1 MPSVIKPA
9 ASACN
14 HSILT
19 PRHQSAVQQY
29 RPIINPQDV
38 PTLKSFPSHPE
49 AAQSEATFGH
59 LVRIYSCSLR
69 HRWQEQSESGSPTGM
84 FSTCRIKMIP
94 SRCHGHYKHC
104 KSDSTPKTPESKC
117 GLGVMEGGHDE
128 PVGWN
133 VIPQSVGMV
142 DSHNRGLE
150 LSSKLCSGKEMFPAV
165 GLT

>member
-1 MPSVIKPA
+1 MTTAFLHWGISLLCSHTGQLLTHRMFPLSNPSPPIQKWLRVKP
-9 ASACN
+9 
-14 HSILT
+14 
-19 PRHQSAVQQY
+19 P
-29 RPIINPQDV
+29 
-38 PTLKSFPSHPE
+38 
-49 AAQSEATFGH
+49 FGH
-59 LVRIYSCSLR
+59 LVRIHSCSLR
-69 HRWQEQSESGSPTGM
+69 HRWQEQSDSGSPTGM

-117 GLGVMEGGHDE
+117 GLGRMEAGGHDE

-150 LSSKLCSGKEMFPAV
+150 PSSKLCSGKEMFPAV